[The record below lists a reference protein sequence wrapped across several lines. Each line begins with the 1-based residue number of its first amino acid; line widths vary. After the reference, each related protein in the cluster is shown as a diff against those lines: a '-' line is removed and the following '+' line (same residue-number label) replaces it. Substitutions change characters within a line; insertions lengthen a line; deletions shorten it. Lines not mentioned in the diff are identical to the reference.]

1 MLESEG
7 FAMGFWKNLGK
18 IVGDMRKDME
28 SDQKAYIAR
37 ERKEGKK
44 NRKRGKRG
52 KQSKTYL

>member
-1 MLESEG
+1 
-7 FAMGFWKNLGK
+7 MGFWKNLGK

>member
-1 MLESEG
+1 
-7 FAMGFWKNLGK
+7 MGFWNNLGK
-18 IVGDMRKDME
+18 IVGDMRKDMAAE
-28 SDQKAYIAR
+28 QKEYMAR